1 MLWVEVLNR
10 ALDWSDL
17 AGVRRELR
25 GHAAAVV
32 LDERTH
38 ARLLREVALVRRC
51 FAADYLHVE
60 LPAADVRALSQ
71 WVAAVTLRS
80 GAASGA
86 DVVLPEVRGR
96 RTRDALPD
104 PFETLL
110 TTALIEMKMQQPG
123 AAATV
128 VHRCHGVLR
137 GGAPAVA
144 DVPDWSQRFAQ
155 IAGIDAIVRDGVF
168 HQCPRLIVS
177 ARGSR
182 YCSKSCS
189 NASFVAR
196 KAQSEPR
203 YFARKQERYRRRRD
217 GTRKSIESDRGAFV
231 YMD

>member
-1 MLWVEVLNR
+1 MMWVEVLNR

-25 GHAAAVV
+25 GHGAAVV
-32 LDERTH
+32 LDDRAH

-60 LPAADVRALSQ
+60 LPAADARALSQ

-80 GAASGA
+80 GAMSRIDPALP
-86 DVVLPEVRGR
+86 DVCGR
-96 RTRDALPD
+96 RRRDSLPD

-137 GGAPAVA
+137 VGAHAVA
-144 DVPDWSQRFAQ
+144 DTPDWSHRFAQ

-168 HQCPRLIVS
+168 HQCPRLI
-177 ARGSR
+177 
-182 YCSKSCS
+182 
-189 NASFVAR
+189 
-196 KAQSEPR
+196 
-203 YFARKQERYRRRRD
+203 RRRR
-217 GTRKSIESDRGAFV
+217 GQAPTSTESDRGAFV